1 MSTPSPVE
9 ELPLAPPQPPSL
21 EALLAGGEK
30 PALVVLD
37 ADYTIWPFD
46 CDKNV
51 VAPFSASPYGGV
63 YDGFGRPANPFS
75 DVPAIVG
82 ALVDAGIPIAIASR
96 NPSAGPVSELLRAIS
111 IRPTN
116 KVDVT
121 NMWEAMPSPLY
132 FHAYSSGGYGKGKD
146 RHFVALK
153 ALTGIAF
160 KDMVFFDDVP
170 ENITAAKAMGITALL
185 VTMAKGLT
193 VEAFTQGITEW
204 RKSS

>member
-1 MSTPSPVE
+1 MSAPSPVE
-9 ELPLAPPQPPSL
+9 ELPLPPPQPPSL

-63 YDGFGRPANPFS
+63 YDGFGRPANPFN

-96 NPSAGPVSELLRAIS
+96 NPSAGPVSELLKAIRIS
-111 IRPTN
+111 PTT
-116 KVDVT
+116 KPEVT
-121 NMWEAMPSPLY
+121 NLWAALPSPLY

-146 RHFVALK
+146 RHFATLHE
-153 ALTGIAF
+153 LTGIAY
-160 KDMVFFDDVP
+160 KDMLFFDDFT
-170 ENITAAKAMGITALL
+170 ENTRAATAMGITSVL
-185 VTMAKGLT
+185 MGKRGLT
-193 VEAFTQGITEW
+193 VEAFEAGLAKW
-204 RKSS
+204 RAKS